1 MAGISIIKTKDGLLN
16 KKARINEILNSL
28 NYLNSY
34 SSNTY
39 FLADNIFIGWN
50 KYNEYPVKTFENET
64 HQFTIEGRI
73 YNKSES
79 IIENELRN
87 LFNKFSEQLL
97 KDWLF
102 SLDGDFII
110 AVYDKKRKK
119 LFAFNDLLARIPIY
133 YKINKNEILIS
144 RYFRFIT
151 ELVDNTSDAE
161 IFDNVGFGEFMLFGF
176 LLGERTLFRN
186 IKQMKPA
193 TLITADD
200 SGVSVKIINN
210 FDFENREHKNKNFK
224 EIIVDLSNLLS
235 QSCFDRCNNKNLNL
249 IALSGGM
256 DSRTIA
262 ACMAKNKI
270 QFKAVTM
277 ISKSEI
283 EKEEVKTAQQI
294 SSFLNAEWNLIKL
307 TPPVGHDINT
317 LLNLKEGMNYL
328 ATAFLLPFYNEVN
341 RMYGSNINLITG
353 DKGDKATLTI
363 DNPINK
369 CSNQNELVHFITGE
383 HSMGLNID
391 EVCSIVNVKKEDILH
406 DLNDLLSSYPEKDL
420 SQKYIH
426 FRVIEKS
433 HKLAFQGEDRHRKF
447 FWTYCPLTSTPFV
460 VYLFNCPDRI
470 KKMHKLFT
478 ALLKSFSTEIAN
490 TPYTDFKAPI
500 TSLRGKLFMAGVY
513 YVYPKISYKLR
524 GNIKNFFFGLNPLLD
539 EKNIFYKC
547 INEQLN
553 NTEQIH
559 KYLKIE
565 NASQL
570 NKYRNII
577 LQSVF
582 TLTSL
587 VDGIYSNKS
596 ILNNYSNQVFDQ
608 ME

>member
-1 MAGISIIKTKDGLLN
+1 MAGISIIKTKGGLTN
-16 KKARINEILNSL
+16 KKVSINKILDSL
-28 NYLNSY
+28 NYLDTY
-34 SSNTY
+34 SSNIY
-39 FLADNIFIGWN
+39 LLGDDIFIGWN
-50 KYNEYPVKTFENET
+50 RYSEYPIKSFENET
-64 HQFTIEGRI
+64 HHFIIEGRI
-73 YNKSES
+73 YNKSDS
-79 IIENELRN
+79 IIESELLN
-87 LFNKFSEQLL
+87 LFYNFSEQSL
-97 KDWLF
+97 KNWLYTV
-102 SLDGDFII
+102 DGDFII
-110 AVYDKKRKK
+110 AVYNKQSKK
-119 LFAFNDLLARIPIY
+119 LCVFNDLLARIPIY
-133 YKINKNEILIS
+133 YRINKDEILIS

-151 ELVDNTSDAE
+151 ELVNDTSEAE

-176 LLGERTLFRN
+176 LLGERTLFQN
-186 IKQMKPA
+186 IKQMRP
-193 TLITADD
+193 TTFIIADD

-210 FDFENREHKNKNFK
+210 FDFQDRRHNDTNFK
-224 EIIVDLSNLLS
+224 KIINDLSNLLS
-235 QSCFDRCNNKNLNL
+235 QACIDRCNNGNLNL

-270 QFKAVTM
+270 PFKTVTM
-277 ISKSEI
+277 ISQSEI
-283 EKEEVKTAQQI
+283 EKEEAEIAEQI
-294 SSFLNAEWNLIKL
+294 SSFLNVDWNLIKL
-307 TPPVGHDINT
+307 TLPVGKDINT

-328 ATAFLLPFYNEVN
+328 ATAFLLPFYNEVGKI
-341 RMYGSNINLITG
+341 YGNNINLITG

-369 CSNQNELVHFITGE
+369 CSNQNELAHFIAGE

-391 EVCSIVNVKKEDILH
+391 EVCSIVNVKKEDILN
-406 DLNDLLSSYPEKDL
+406 DINDLLNSYPEKDL

-426 FRVIEKS
+426 FRIIEKS

-460 VYLFNCPDRI
+460 IYLFNCSDKV

-478 ALLKSFSTEIAN
+478 ALLKSFSIEIAN

-500 TSLRGKLFMAGVY
+500 TSLKGKLFMAGVY
-513 YVYPKISYKLR
+513 YVYPMINYKLR
-524 GNIKNFFFGLNPLLD
+524 GNIKNLFFGLNPHIN
-539 EKNIFYKC
+539 EENIFYRC
-547 INEQLN
+547 INKQLK

-559 KYLKIE
+559 KYLNIE

-587 VDGIYSNKS
+587 IDDVYAEES
-596 ILNNYSNQVFDQ
+596 ILSKYFNEVFDYRN
-608 ME
+608 